1 VSMPEML
8 FGPPPS
14 EEQRKQ
20 MQADAE
26 RAQQVQ
32 QLAMQQEIEH
42 RERVLYWAALLCTC
56 RPYYRRDAPEPA
68 AAYCTVHSSMIVTL
82 DGRVL

>member
-1 VSMPEML
+1 MSMPEML

-26 RAQQVQ
+26 RARRFQQM
-32 QLAMQQEIEH
+32 QLDQEVEH
-42 RERVLYWAALLCTC
+42 RERTVHWAALLCTC
-56 RPYYRRDAPEPA
+56 RPYYSRDAPEPA
-68 AAYCTVHSSMIVTL
+68 AAYCTVHGSIIVTL